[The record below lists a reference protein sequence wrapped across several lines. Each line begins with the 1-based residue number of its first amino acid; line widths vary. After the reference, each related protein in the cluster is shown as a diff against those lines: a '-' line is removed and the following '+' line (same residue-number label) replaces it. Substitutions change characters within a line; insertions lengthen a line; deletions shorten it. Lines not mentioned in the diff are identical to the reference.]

1 MSYNERLVSPS
12 PEPPSHGLIQRFLGY
27 LDTTQEK
34 SPAMM
39 KRIFIPLLV
48 SLQLTASAV
57 LAIQEEAENP
67 PPLLDREL
75 FFGAPRISGAQL
87 SPDGQ
92 WMCFIK
98 AYKGVRN
105 IWLKRAKEPFEAAR
119 PVTDSQH
126 PVPSCFWSRNSDYLL
141 YEQDKVGDE
150 MYHIWRVKLADIRKG
165 EERVP
170 PAMDLTPL
178 KEVRATI
185 YSLPKNAPGTIIL
198 GVNLRDPGFHDPYRV
213 EIASGKRVLLRE
225 NRERIGSWIF
235 DLNGDLRL
243 ATRSLPGGGTELL
256 RVDPQGYSQIAAVNP
271 DEELIVLKCH
281 EDNRHCYVASNA
293 GKEVDLLRLMLLDV
307 ETGKMQFVGQDPEGE
322 VDFGNAVF
330 HPVSEELLFTHYLGD
345 RLRVYP
351 RTEEAALLWTGL
363 RKALQ
368 NGEIT
373 IESVSDDLSLLLV
386 RVSSDVDPGSIY
398 LYEPE
403 NGKSTLQ
410 YRVRPGL
417 PTGSLAQ
424 MQPQSFNA
432 RDGMTI
438 YGYLT
443 LPRGIEP
450 RNLPLVMYIHGGP
463 WKRNYWRSDP
473 YAQFLANRGY
483 AVMQV
488 NYRGSAGYGKRYLNA
503 GIREFGTGAMQHD
516 ITDAVEYLKRKGIAD
531 PKRIAIFG
539 GSFGGYATLAGVTFT
554 PDIYA
559 CGIPYAAP
567 SNLVTFTES
576 FPDYWKPFLE
586 NTWYRWIGNPGK
598 KADRQEMIERSP
610 LFKADRIK
618 TPLLVIH
625 GANDPRVQQR
635 EADQI
640 VTALRDRGK
649 PVEYLVAPDEGHG
662 FNAAHNRMAMA
673 AAIEQFLAKYL
684 GGRYQEK
691 VRPEIRKRLAEI
703 RVDVST
709 LKTNSPNSD

>member
-1 MSYNERLVSPS
+1 
-12 PEPPSHGLIQRFLGY
+12 
-27 LDTTQEK
+27 
-34 SPAMM
+34 M
-39 KRIFIPLLV
+39 KPIFISILA
-48 SLQLTASAV
+48 SLQLMASTV
-57 LAIQEEAENP
+57 FAIQGDAETP

-75 FFGAPRISGAQL
+75 FFGPPRISGAQL

-98 AYKGVRN
+98 VYRGVRN
-105 IWLKRAKEPFEAAR
+105 IWLKRAKESFEAAR
-119 PVTDSQH
+119 PVTASQH
-126 PVPSCFWSRNSDYLL
+126 PVPSCFWSRGSDYLL
-141 YEQDKVGDE
+141 YEQDKGGDE

-178 KEVRATI
+178 KEVRTTI
-185 YSLPKNAPGTIIL
+185 YSLPKNVPGTIIL
-198 GVNLRDPGFHDPYRV
+198 GLNLRDPGIHDPYRV
-213 EIASGKRVLLRE
+213 DIASGKRVLLRE
-225 NRERIGSWIF
+225 NRERIGSWVI
-235 DLNGDLRL
+235 DRNGDLLL
-243 ATRSLPGGGTELL
+243 AARSLPGGGTELL
-256 RVDPQGYSQIAAVNP
+256 RVDPAGYSQIAAVNA
-271 DEELIVLKCH
+271 DEELIVLKCL
-281 EDNRHCYVASNA
+281 EDHRSCYVASDA

-307 ETGKMQFVGQDPEGE
+307 KTGKMQFVEQDPERE
-322 VDFGNAVF
+322 VDFGTAAF
-330 HPVSEELLFTHYLGD
+330 HPVSDELQFTSYLGD

-351 RTEEAALLWTGL
+351 KTEKAALLWKGL
-363 RKALQ
+363 RKALPED
-368 NGEIT
+368 EIT
-373 IESVSDDLSLLLV
+373 FVSVADDLSLLLV

-403 NGKSTLQ
+403 ISKITLQ

-417 PTGSLAQ
+417 PRQHLAQ
-424 MQPQSFNA
+424 MQPLSFIA

-438 YGYLT
+438 HGYLT
-443 LPRGIEP
+443 LPGGVAP

-473 YAQFLANRGY
+473 YVQFLANRGY

-488 NYRGSAGYGKRYLNA
+488 NYRGSAGYGKHYLNA
-503 GIREFGTGAMQHD
+503 GIRELGTGAMQHD
-516 ITDAVEYLKRKGIAD
+516 ITDAVEHLKKKGIAD

-586 NTWYRWIGNPGK
+586 NTWYRWIGNPGIA
-598 KADRQEMIERSP
+598 ADRKEMIARSP
-610 LFKADRIK
+610 LFKTDRIK
-618 TPLLVIH
+618 APLLVIH

-635 EADQI
+635 EADQLVI
-640 VTALRDRGK
+640 ALRDSGK

-673 AAIEQFLAKYL
+673 AAIEQFLAKHL

-691 VRPEIRKRLAEI
+691 VRPATRKRLAEI

-709 LKTNSPNSD
+709 LKTSSPNSD

>member
-1 MSYNERLVSPS
+1 
-12 PEPPSHGLIQRFLGY
+12 
-27 LDTTQEK
+27 
-34 SPAMM
+34 M

-48 SLQLTASAV
+48 SPLLMASTV
-57 LAIQEEAENP
+57 LALQGDAETP

-75 FFGAPRISGAQL
+75 FFGPPRISGAQL

-119 PVTDSQH
+119 AVTDSRR

-141 YEQDKVGDE
+141 YEQDRRGDE

-178 KEVRATI
+178 KGVRTVI
-185 YSLPKNAPGTIIL
+185 YALPKNQPGTIIL
-198 GVNLRDPGFHDPYRV
+198 GLNQRDPAIHDPYRV
-213 EIASGKRVLLRE
+213 DIATGKRELVRE
-225 NRERIGSWIF
+225 NRTLIGSWVF
-235 DLNGDLRL
+235 DQDGELRL
-243 ATRSLPGGGTELL
+243 AMRSLPGGGLELL
-256 RVDPQGYSQIAAVNP
+256 RVEPENFTRIAAVTAE
-271 DEELIVLKCH
+271 EELTLLECSDD
-281 EDNRHCYVASNA
+281 DNSCYAVSNA
-293 GKEVDLLRLMLLDV
+293 GREIDLLRLMQLDL
-307 ETGKMQFVGQDPEGE
+307 ETGKMEFVEQDPEGE
-322 VDFGNAVF
+322 VDFGAAAF
-330 HPVSEELLFTHYLGD
+330 HPLSDELQFTTYLGD

-351 RTEEAALLWTGL
+351 KTKEAARLWEGL
-363 RKALQ
+363 RKALPD
-368 NGEIT
+368 GEIT
-373 IESVSDDLSLLLV
+373 FISVVDDLSLLLV
-386 RVSSDVDPGSIY
+386 KVSSDVDPGSIY

-403 NGKSTLQ
+403 SGKSTLL
-410 YRVRPGL
+410 YRVRPDL
-417 PTGSLAQ
+417 PRQHLAQ
-424 MQPQSFNA
+424 MQPLGFKA

-443 LPRGIEP
+443 LPRGVEP
-450 RNLPLVMYIHGGP
+450 RNLPTVMYIHGGP
-463 WKRNYWRSDP
+463 WKRNYWRSEP
-473 YAQFLANRGY
+473 YVQFLANRGY

-503 GIREFGTGAMQHD
+503 GIREHGTGAMSHD
-516 ITDAVEYLKRKGIAD
+516 ITDAVAYLKRKGIAD
-531 PKRIAIFG
+531 PERIAIFG
-539 GSFGGYATLAGVTFT
+539 GSFGGYLTLAGVTYT

-559 CGIPYAAP
+559 CGIPYVAP

-586 NTWYRWIGNPGK
+586 NSWYRWIGNPGI
-598 KADRQEMIERSP
+598 ATDRQEMIERSP

-618 TPLLVIH
+618 APLLVIH

-640 VTALRDRGK
+640 VLALRDRGK

-673 AAIEQFLAKYL
+673 AAIEQFLAKHL
-684 GGRYQEK
+684 RGRYQEK
-691 VRPEIRKRLAEI
+691 VRPVIRKRLARI

-709 LKTNSPNSD
+709 LKTDSANSD